1 MGRGKNFQPDSV
13 SAREAS
19 ATAAP
24 ETHVPSPSG
33 PCPFNASTDTIVQEF
48 GPCIPGE
55 HKWLG
60 AAVAEDGSI
69 WGVPSNNRRVVKV
82 VPGTGEVT
90 THGEAL
96 GTREYKYLR
105 GIRTLTGTILGIPAW
120 ADRVLEITP
129 ATGEVTTIGNLQ
141 TPQQKN
147 LKKWKWMW
155 HGAAA
160 GLDGNIYGIPSNA
173 DAVLFIDPRTKEVS
187 TFGEGLLPEGTNK
200 WYGGIRGPDG
210 CVYGMPYKA
219 NGVLKITPETKR
231 CEILGDF
238 SSVEGGWKWLGGV
251 LAPNGCI
258 YAFPSH
264 APRVL
269 KIDCAKGTTEM
280 IGPAFPGK
288 YKWGGGTCDL
298 NGNVFGMPSDTDCVL
313 RIDTTDDTVTTIGK
327 GRLGPDIKN
336 KWQGAVLAPDGC
348 LYAGTFAFPKS
359 RHTV

>member
-105 GIRTLTGTILGIPAW
+105 GIRTHDEL
-120 ADRVLEITP
+120 
-129 ATGEVTTIGNLQ
+129 
-141 TPQQKN
+141 
-147 LKKWKWMW
+147 M
-155 HGAAA
+155 
-160 GLDGNIYGIPSNA
+160 
-173 DAVLFIDPRTKEVS
+173 
-187 TFGEGLLPEGTNK
+187 
-200 WYGGIRGPDG
+200 
-210 CVYGMPYKA
+210 
-219 NGVLKITPETKR
+219 VLKTTR
-231 CEILGDF
+231 T
-238 SSVEGGWKWLGGV
+238 
-251 LAPNGCI
+251 
-258 YAFPSH
+258 
-264 APRVL
+264 L
-269 KIDCAKGTTEM
+269 KIHVTIAVCMNSLQFETT
-280 IGPAFPGK
+280 
-288 YKWGGGTCDL
+288 
-298 NGNVFGMPSDTDCVL
+298 L
-313 RIDTTDDTVTTIGK
+313 R
-327 GRLGPDIKN
+327 RP
-336 KWQGAVLAPDGC
+336 PC
-348 LYAGTFAFPKS
+348 
-359 RHTV
+359 